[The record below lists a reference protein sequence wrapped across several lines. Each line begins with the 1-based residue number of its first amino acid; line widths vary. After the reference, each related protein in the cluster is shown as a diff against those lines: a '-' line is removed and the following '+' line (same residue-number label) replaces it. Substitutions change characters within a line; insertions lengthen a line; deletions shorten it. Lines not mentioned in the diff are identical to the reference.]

1 MRKIINKF
9 LLILIVISAVSCE
22 VEMDFEFDKV
32 TFEEQRA
39 LWNEKSF
46 TNYSY
51 VYVASKPAED
61 GSDIICE
68 KYEVYV
74 NADEVTYYDLLSESW
89 EVKTENAERFR
100 IENIYKSIEDFYK
113 EHKGESINGCELN
126 CSDDFYFYMGLS
138 VEYDTTY
145 NIPTIFYRDLAFNSE
160 TPPDVG
166 AILFRIENFA
176 VSN

>member
-1 MRKIINKF
+1 MRKIINKI
-9 LLILIVISAVSCE
+9 LLILLVISAISCE
-22 VEMDFEFDKV
+22 VENDFEFDEN

-100 IENIYKSIEDFYK
+100 IENIYKSTEDFYK
-113 EHKGESINGCELN
+113 KHKGESLNGCELN
-126 CSDDFYFYMGLS
+126 CSDDFYFYLGLS

-145 NIPTIFYRDLAFNSE
+145 NIPAVIYRKLAFGNDFPS
-160 TPPDVG
+160 DVG